1 MPQFENGWN
10 IFSVNSTG
18 YTVEYHVKKITNDNS
33 LVYGRDYDVYD
44 LGDNN
49 YSVGNTSAW
58 NKLLETSQIIKN
70 KPYWIYWKKGT
81 VVLDINPIWV
91 DLTSSIQYGDKGGSL
106 VEVYNL
112 DDNDVTNKNAL
123 EVLGNTYLKQDLD
136 VLSNLHIREKKQLS
150 IGYNY
155 PSKIVTYVVTVGAKT
170 SAHPYYGSPG
180 SGNAYYLNG
189 VESPAIVLQKG
200 FTYIFDQSDSSN
212 DGHPLKFYYT
222 AQKNNVIGSTSLIST
237 TENSGTPGYT
247 DAKTTL
253 LIDSNITQNTI
264 YYQCVNHSFMGG
276 NALINEI
283 LIDISGTTAIQFPV
297 GNTNERPVVLRK
309 GLARYNIETNQFEG
323 YGAGNAWA
331 SLGGV
336 IDVDQDTYISPET
349 SAGADNDQ
357 LQFYTAG
364 SERMIIDSNGKVGIG
379 VTNPD
384 IKLDITS
391 HFTSTTADGNIRDT
405 LRLHVNTNYQSFHG
419 LHWYN
424 DNHSFEMGAIRM
436 NVGGGYD
443 NCHLSFW
450 TSKTRATPTEKM
462 RITSDGNVGIG
473 TIPETPLHIKKNG
486 TSDGQVLTVSRT
498 GDGACWLDLDCNSNN
513 TTTHPTY
520 PRQIWSIGSD
530 SNGNLDFYKR
540 LGIGQGNFRMSI
552 GGNGNVGI
560 GTRTP
565 QAKLSIS
572 ENQYTT
578 IGGTQDLLR
587 LNVNTTVGDSNHG
600 IEWYQTRTSY
610 PDGSAIPK
618 FSMGAIRM
626 SVGSGYN
633 DCHLSFWTSKNTA
646 TSTEKM
652 RITSDGNVGIG
663 TNNPETPLHIEKAGS
678 VTGQVLKISN
688 TTAGSACW
696 LELECNP
703 LDTPSN
709 PRQEWGIGS
718 NTNGNLEFF
727 KRVGTGANNFRMTIT
742 GTGDVGIGTQT
753 PNAKLD
759 VDGNIICQDI
769 SCQDISCQALTVGN
783 AIITSDNRYKHNQKE
798 IKNALSTLEKLNPKV
813 YLKTSNAYET
823 NQVFD
828 LNSDGLPIND
838 SGELIKHIYEAGLI
852 AQDIQNI
859 DELKKFVSGNERL
872 GLNYNSIFS
881 YMVAALKELN
891 QKYKDEKSKVSSLE
905 SQMKNVLQ
913 RLSNLEK

>member
-436 NVGGGYD
+436 NVGADYD
-443 NCHLSFW
+443 NCHLTFW
-450 TSKTRATPTEKM
+450 TSKDRGPPT
-462 RITSDGNVGIG
+462 
-473 TIPETPLHIKKNG
+473 
-486 TSDGQVLTVSRT
+486 Q
-498 GDGACWLDLDCNSNN
+498 
-513 TTTHPTY
+513 
-520 PRQIWSIGSD
+520 
-530 SNGNLDFYKR
+530 
-540 LGIGQGNFRMSI
+540 
-552 GGNGNVGI
+552 
-560 GTRTP
+560 
-565 QAKLSIS
+565 
-572 ENQYTT
+572 
-578 IGGTQDLLR
+578 
-587 LNVNTTVGDSNHG
+587 
-600 IEWYQTRTSY
+600 
-610 PDGSAIPK
+610 
-618 FSMGAIRM
+618 
-626 SVGSGYN
+626 
-633 DCHLSFWTSKNTA
+633 
-646 TSTEKM
+646 KM